1 MVEEQGR
8 KLYVY
13 KNFSFI
19 ETKPMPDNII
29 DLPELREKTHVFQ
42 DRAHAGKVLAE
53 MLKDF
58 RQTDSIVLGI
68 PAGGVPVGAVISKQ
82 LSLPFDVA
90 VVSKITLPWNT
101 EAGYGAIAFDGTLK
115 LNKDMLPHLNLTEE
129 DIQAGIKKTTEK
141 VTQRIKKLRG
151 KKPFPDLSQRKTIL
165 VDDGLASSFTMNAAV
180 EAIKKAGASQ
190 IIVAAP
196 TGHRMSVEWI
206 AKNVEALY
214 CPNIRSGWSFAV
226 ADAYQLWSD
235 VTDEEVIKSLEELWK
250 KGTKES

>member
-1 MVEEQGR
+1 
-8 KLYVY
+8 
-13 KNFSFI
+13 
-19 ETKPMPDNII
+19 MPDKII

-82 LSLPFDVA
+82 LFLAFDVA

-101 EAGYGAIAFDGTLK
+101 EAGYGAVAFDGTLK
-115 LNKDMLPHLNLTEE
+115 LNKDMLSHLNLTEE
-129 DIQAGIKKTTEK
+129 DIQAGIKKTTDK

-151 KKPFPDLSQRKTIL
+151 KKPFPDLSQRITIL
-165 VDDGLASSFTMNAAV
+165 VDDGLASGFTMSVAV
-180 EAIKKAGASQ
+180 EALKKAGASQ
-190 IIVAAP
+190 IVVTAP
-196 TGHRMSVEWI
+196 TGHNMSVEWI
-206 AKNVEALY
+206 AKNVEALC

-226 ADAYQLWSD
+226 ADAYQHWSD
-235 VTDEEVIKSLEELWK
+235 VTDKEVIQILEELRE
-250 KGTKES
+250 ESTRES